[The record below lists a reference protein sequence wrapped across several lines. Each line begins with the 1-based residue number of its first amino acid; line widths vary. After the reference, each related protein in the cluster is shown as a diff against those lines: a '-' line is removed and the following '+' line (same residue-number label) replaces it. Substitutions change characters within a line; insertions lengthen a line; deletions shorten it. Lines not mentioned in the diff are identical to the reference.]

1 MIKDKF
7 NRSGKEQY
15 RQLDTPK
22 TEEKTTTVNTE
33 GNKSEAPK
41 KKKNIIRVFH
51 AQNASDG
58 GKGRRKPAAGERKGP
73 ARPQNGG
80 QRSAGANTRNGES
93 GEQRNGQSGQNRT
106 QGGRPQGNRPE
117 GRRDGNRDGRTFEG
131 RRDGGNRFGGNR
143 SQNGE
148 GRPARQGEGNRAHVR
163 MTEEAEAVSAVE
175 QTVAREVRAEALKEE
190 ETEEI
195 VSAVEQTV
203 AREARA
209 DVPKAEEAET
219 TVSAEQTVVA
229 RAADSV
235 RDREEA
241 VALQMLYSLRS

>member
-1 MIKDKF
+1 MHRMPATAVKEEE
-7 NRSGKEQY
+7 NRQQARKKARHVPRTADSVRQARVQEITNPASRETLRAEQTVLRAEDRRVIVRKEEE
-15 RQLDTPK
+15 TATV
-22 TEEKTTTVNTE
+22 TEEASREEETVETVLVETVPRMVRDVRQDRARETE
-33 GNKSEAPK
+33 
-41 KKKNIIRVFH
+41 
-51 AQNASDG
+51 
-58 GKGRRKPAAGERKGP
+58 
-73 ARPQNGG
+73 
-80 QRSAGANTRNGES
+80 
-93 GEQRNGQSGQNRT
+93 
-106 QGGRPQGNRPE
+106 
-117 GRRDGNRDGRTFEG
+117 
-131 RRDGGNRFGGNR
+131 
-143 SQNGE
+143 
-148 GRPARQGEGNRAHVR
+148 AHVR

-190 ETEEI
+190 ETEEV

-203 AREARA
+203 ARVARA

>member
-1 MIKDKF
+1 MHRMPATAVKEEE
-7 NRSGKEQY
+7 NRQQARKKARHVPRTADSVRQARAQEIMSPASRKTLRVEQTVLRAEDRRVIVRKEEE
-15 RQLDTPK
+15 TATV
-22 TEEKTTTVNTE
+22 TEEASREEETVETVLVETVPRMVRDVRQDRARETE
-33 GNKSEAPK
+33 
-41 KKKNIIRVFH
+41 
-51 AQNASDG
+51 
-58 GKGRRKPAAGERKGP
+58 
-73 ARPQNGG
+73 
-80 QRSAGANTRNGES
+80 
-93 GEQRNGQSGQNRT
+93 
-106 QGGRPQGNRPE
+106 
-117 GRRDGNRDGRTFEG
+117 
-131 RRDGGNRFGGNR
+131 
-143 SQNGE
+143 
-148 GRPARQGEGNRAHVR
+148 AHVR

-190 ETEEI
+190 ETEET

-241 VALQMLYSLRS
+241 VELQIPYLLRS

>member
-1 MIKDKF
+1 MHRMPATAVKEEE
-7 NRSGKEQY
+7 NRQQARKKARHVPRTADSVRQARVQEITNPASRETLRVEQTVLRAEDRRVIVRKEEE
-15 RQLDTPK
+15 TATV
-22 TEEKTTTVNTE
+22 TEEASREEETVETVLVETVPRMVRDVRQDRVKETE
-33 GNKSEAPK
+33 
-41 KKKNIIRVFH
+41 
-51 AQNASDG
+51 D
-58 GKGRRKPAAGERKGP
+58 
-73 ARPQNGG
+73 
-80 QRSAGANTRNGES
+80 
-93 GEQRNGQSGQNRT
+93 
-106 QGGRPQGNRPE
+106 
-117 GRRDGNRDGRTFEG
+117 
-131 RRDGGNRFGGNR
+131 
-143 SQNGE
+143 
-148 GRPARQGEGNRAHVR
+148 HVR
-163 MTEEAEAVSAVE
+163 MTEEAETVSAVE

-190 ETEEI
+190 ETEET